1 MSATAVSSG
10 DRLSFTIF
18 VAVVLHAILIFG
30 IAFTV
35 PRIELPNVM
44 EVTLA
49 QHRSTTADKDADFL
63 AQANQKGSGSLDKAA
78 LITSPHQSRFHD
90 SQIQEIQPEESRQAM
105 AASEA
110 KNRQVVTTTA
120 KSRRSHNN
128 RNSSELRQEETEI
141 RDAQLA
147 MAWQSSEISSLEARL
162 SARKQAYAKR
172 PKVRTVA
179 TISTKYDR
187 DATYVDAFRSRV
199 EEIGNKNYP
208 DEAKRRNMQ
217 GNVRLLVA
225 ILPSGRVKDIT
236 VLKSSGHSIL
246 DQAARQSVRLAEPFM
261 PFPASIRKDTDI
273 LQVIRTW
280 KFSTSDVMTA
290 EN

>member
-120 KSRRSHNN
+120 KSRRSHDN
-128 RNSSELRQEETEI
+128 RNSSELRQEETEV

-162 SARKQAYAKR
+162 AAKKQAYAKR

-187 DATYVDAFRSRV
+187 DAAYVDAFRSRV

-208 DEAKRRNMQ
+208 DEAKRRNLQ

-236 VLKSSGHSIL
+236 VLKSSGHSLL

-280 KFSTSDVMTA
+280 KFSTTDVMTA

>member
-90 SQIQEIQPEESRQAM
+90 SRIQEIQPEESRQAM

-120 KSRRSHNN
+120 KSRRSHDN
-128 RNSSELRQEETEI
+128 RNSSELRQEETEV

-147 MAWQSSEISSLEARL
+147 MAWQSSEISSLE
-162 SARKQAYAKR
+162 
-172 PKVRTVA
+172 
-179 TISTKYDR
+179 
-187 DATYVDAFRSRV
+187 
-199 EEIGNKNYP
+199 
-208 DEAKRRNMQ
+208 
-217 GNVRLLVA
+217 
-225 ILPSGRVKDIT
+225 
-236 VLKSSGHSIL
+236 
-246 DQAARQSVRLAEPFM
+246 
-261 PFPASIRKDTDI
+261 
-273 LQVIRTW
+273 
-280 KFSTSDVMTA
+280 
-290 EN
+290 